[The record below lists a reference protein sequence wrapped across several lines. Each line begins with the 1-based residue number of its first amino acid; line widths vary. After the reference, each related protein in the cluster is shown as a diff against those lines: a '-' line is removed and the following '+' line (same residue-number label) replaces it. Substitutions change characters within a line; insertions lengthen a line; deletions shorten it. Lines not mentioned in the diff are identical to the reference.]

1 MPSEFAL
8 AREYLEQAWLRLS
21 GDDDTS
27 VQSRTAIDLLI
38 EAVAQ
43 AEYAKRYGAAE
54 VLCFQSAAGRR
65 KAAG

>member
-21 GDDDTS
+21 GDDETS
-27 VQSRTAIDLLI
+27 VKSRTAIDLLI

-43 AEYAKRYGAAE
+43 AEYTKAYGPADILSFPGAD
-54 VLCFQSAAGRR
+54 RR
-65 KAAG
+65 QASR